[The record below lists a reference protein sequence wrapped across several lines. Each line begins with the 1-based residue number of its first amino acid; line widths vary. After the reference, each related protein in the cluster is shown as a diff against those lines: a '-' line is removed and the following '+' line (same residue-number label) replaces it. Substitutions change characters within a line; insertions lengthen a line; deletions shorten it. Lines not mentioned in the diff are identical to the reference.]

1 MPHWRTIMATKG
13 RDLHLQVAHF
23 MNFMEYLPNWN
34 AYDPETLASL
44 LHDGMLE
51 VSTCFENA
59 VANVGGYKVISE
71 NHADLS
77 DGSDCKLASAR
88 THCYGTIYA
97 APVSNIAT
105 KTGTLR
111 VQVYERI
118 LDNFHYFKVPR
129 AAYEHRAPK
138 SNLDIP
144 FDLET
149 AEPKRKSR
157 KGVNKMWLYEVD
169 SFEEM
174 CKNET

>member
-1 MPHWRTIMATKG
+1 MATKG
-13 RDLHLQVAHF
+13 EHLHLQVAHF
-23 MNFMEYLPNWN
+23 QNLKEHLPKWHEY
-34 AYDPETLASL
+34 DKKTLESL

-59 VANVGGYKVISE
+59 VAHVGGHKVISE

-77 DGSDCKLASAR
+77 DGSDCKTSSAR
-88 THCYGTIYA
+88 THCYGTLYA

-118 LDNFHYFKVPR
+118 LNKFYYFKVPR

-144 FDLET
+144 FDRDT
-149 AEPKRKSR
+149 GEPKRKNR
-157 KGVNKMWLYEVD
+157 QGVNKMWIYEVD